1 MVTSYMTM
9 HIMVRFNQNLEKI
22 QYDTALAITR
32 AMSRI
37 SKENRARIK
46 ISQKKFCCFHKNF
59 NKQSPKYHLNIISVC
74 RRLYFTRY
82 VENVPSFKARHHFLK
97 KICLFLL

>member
-32 AMSRI
+32 AMRKI
-37 SKENRARIK
+37 SKENRVRIK

-74 RRLYFTRY
+74 RRLYFT
-82 VENVPSFKARHHFLK
+82 
-97 KICLFLL
+97 

>member
-32 AMSRI
+32 AMRKI
-37 SKENRARIK
+37 SKENRVRIK
-46 ISQKKFCCFHKNF
+46 ISQKKFRCFHKNF

-82 VENVPSFKARHHFLK
+82 VENVPSFKARHYFFK
-97 KICLFLL
+97 KICLF